1 MSETAAL
8 VLARANDA
16 NWYGWDHSGWYWAMG
31 LHGILW
37 LALVVVAI
45 VVLIQF
51 SRRGLPGA
59 DNSAKSTLDIRFAR
73 GEIDRGEYHEKKR
86 DLA

>member
-1 MSETAAL
+1 MLENAEL
-8 VLARANDA
+8 VLVGAGDA

-31 LHGILW
+31 FHGILW

-45 VVLIQF
+45 VVLTQF

-59 DNSAKSTLDIRFAR
+59 DSSARSALDVRFAR
-73 GEIDRGEYHEKKR
+73 GEIDRGEYRERKR
-86 DLA
+86 ELA

>member
-31 LHGILW
+31 FHGFLW
-37 LALVVVAI
+37 LALIVVAT

-59 DNSAKSTLDIRFAR
+59 DNSAKSALDIRFAR
-73 GEIDRGEYHEKKR
+73 GEIDRGEYRERKR
-86 DLA
+86 ELA

>member
-1 MSETAAL
+1 MSENAEL
-8 VLARANDA
+8 VLVGANDA
-16 NWYGWDHSGWYWAMG
+16 HWYGWDHSGWYWAMG

-45 VVLIQF
+45 VVLIQL

>member
-31 LHGILW
+31 FHGFLW
-37 LALVVVAI
+37 LALIVVAI

-59 DNSAKSTLDIRFAR
+59 ENPAKSALDIRFAR
-73 GEIDRGEYHEKKR
+73 GEIDRGEYCERKR
-86 DLA
+86 ELA